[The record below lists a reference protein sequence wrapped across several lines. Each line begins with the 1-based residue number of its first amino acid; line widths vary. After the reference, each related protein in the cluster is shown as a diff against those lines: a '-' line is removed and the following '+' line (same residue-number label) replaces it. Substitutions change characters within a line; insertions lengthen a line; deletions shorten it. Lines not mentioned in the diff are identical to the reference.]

1 MNFGLELDNENNT
14 VRLVQTDDSNP
25 SHMTVSKGNF
35 NPLQK
40 WETLKNN
47 LKDSF
52 GEPEVL
58 GEDQEHYSFQTLRY
72 SQGPWVHMEPCEFL
86 IDVNGS
92 TYSSENAV
100 DELKEKVKEIVEKSG
115 YEIDGYMHND
125 VNRLCIRV
133 PF

>member
-1 MNFGLELDNENNT
+1 M
-14 VRLVQTDDSNP
+14 VQTDDSNP
-25 SHMTVSKGNF
+25 SKTIVVKGNI
-35 NPLQK
+35 NSLQK
-40 WETLKNN
+40 WDTLKNN

-58 GEDQEHYSFQTLRY
+58 GEDQEYHSFQTLQY
-72 SQGPWVHMEPCEFL
+72 PQGPWVHMEPCEFL

-92 TYSSENAV
+92 AYSSENAV
-100 DELKEKVKEIVEKSG
+100 DELKEKVNEIVEKSG